1 MKYLPLLG
9 FSLSALLSGCF
20 VEADNGGPPTQVV
33 VSDHGALVV
42 DWTIQGRNTRDQ
54 CDLSDVATIDVTV
67 TALNGAPAGEFQ
79 QSCAAFATTIDLAP
93 GSYTA
98 SAVLLDS
105 SGRDRTT
112 AVQVRA
118 FDILG
123 SDQLSVPIDFSAS
136 AFYAP

>member
-1 MKYLPLLG
+1 MKYLFLPG
-9 FSLSALLSGCF
+9 ISLSALLSGCF
-20 VEADNGGPPTQVV
+20 VEADDRGPPTRV
-33 VSDHGALVV
+33 VSGPGALVV
-42 DWTIQGRNTRDQ
+42 DWTIQGRNSSDQ

-67 TALNGAPAGEFQ
+67 SSVNGAPAGEFQ

-105 SGRDRTT
+105 GGRARTT
-112 AVQVRA
+112 TVQIRA

-123 SDQLSVPIDFSAS
+123 DDQLSVPIDFSAS
-136 AFYAP
+136 SFYAP